1 MTNTNINPDDYLIS
15 HDLPLVAYIS
25 MWYPIEAI
33 DKSSPRVEFIFKRND
48 KMDDLVQ
55 SFWKREVRIEPL
67 AYFNQIKVIKS
78 RLYE

>member
-1 MTNTNINPDDYLIS
+1 MTSKNIDQNDYLTS

-33 DKSSPRVEFIFKRND
+33 DKTLSRAEFVFKRDINLD
-48 KMDDLVQ
+48 KLVQ
-55 SFWKREVRIEPL
+55 SFWKREIQVEPL